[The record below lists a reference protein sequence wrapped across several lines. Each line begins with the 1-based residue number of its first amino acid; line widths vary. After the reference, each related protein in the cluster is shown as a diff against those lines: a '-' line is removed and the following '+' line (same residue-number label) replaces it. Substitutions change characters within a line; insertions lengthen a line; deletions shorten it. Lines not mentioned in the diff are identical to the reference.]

1 MRTTPRHIVAHRG
14 LARLFPENTLAAV
27 QGALDAGLSQ
37 VEIDIQLSADGVPL
51 LWHDAAL
58 ARMSGRSGDVRELG
72 WARLQRLSAH
82 EPGRFGRRFVSQRPC
97 SLEELALELAPQA
110 GLKRLFVELKRE
122 SLQRFGRE
130 AVLAACAQAL
140 APLRGRCVLI
150 SFDLPV
156 LALARRATRFPIGLV
171 LGSLRQWRSPAARAL
186 RCDWAF
192 INERLLPRS
201 GPLKPLFGRARSCAY
216 ELAEPLRARDLLRRG
231 LHAVES
237 FRADTLLQ
245 ELALYR

>member
-1 MRTTPRHIVAHRG
+1 MRTGPRHVVAHRG
-14 LARLFPENTLAAV
+14 LARLHPENTLAAV
-27 QGALDAGLSQ
+27 QGALDAGSSQ
-37 VEIDIQLSADGVPL
+37 VEVDIQLTADGVPV
-51 LWHDAAL
+51 LWHDAGL
-58 ARMSGRSGDVRELG
+58 ARLSGRSGDVRELS

-97 SLEELALELAPQA
+97 SLEELALALAPQA

-130 AVLAACAQAL
+130 AMLAACAQAL
-140 APLRGRCVLI
+140 GPLRGRCVLI

-156 LALARRATRFPIGLV
+156 LALARQTTRFPVGLV

-186 RCDWAF
+186 
-192 INERLLPRS
+192 LPRQ
-201 GPLKPLFGRARSCAY
+201 GALRPFFGRARSCAY
-216 ELAEPLRARDLLRRG
+216 EVADPLRARDLLRRG
-231 LHAVES
+231 LHAVET